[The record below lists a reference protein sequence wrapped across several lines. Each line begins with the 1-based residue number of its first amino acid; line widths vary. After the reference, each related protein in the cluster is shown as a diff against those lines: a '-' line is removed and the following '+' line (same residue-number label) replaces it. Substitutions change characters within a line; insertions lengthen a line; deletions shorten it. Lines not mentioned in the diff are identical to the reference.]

1 MSPES
6 LRGLTLRHGFLV
18 ATKFAAA
25 AGLAAA
31 VGALW
36 IPQDVLS
43 VIFIAL
49 ICTRPAVSAVL
60 RDAWEQV
67 FASLAGT
74 AVALLVFS
82 VLGQGPG
89 GVAIAAASAWALA
102 TALRW
107 GGHSVVIV
115 LLSVAYLGQ
124 PTTDPWLDRAL
135 LRESSLLLGV
145 VVALLVNVAAAPWMG
160 RYNLQVRFLL
170 GIARVRELLLSS
182 GRALQRGDLDS
193 LAQRL
198 AHFDREY
205 AALHTIR
212 DELNDLRR
220 DAQIVPGW
228 FSARSAGAAGWVSG
242 AAYDLEQVIH
252 HVQDVT
258 GAARRLLAET
268 GGTIASEDA
277 ELFEAASGALLA
289 GAAALEAA
297 AVGDWPRVE
306 REAQAQVRRMQEM
319 DTRIQAPATI
329 GERLGPRLWVMVSV
343 AAALN
348 HIARLGLRL
357 SEAGVNL
364 KTSVRVA

>member
-1 MSPES
+1 
-6 LRGLTLRHGFLV
+6 V
-18 ATKFAAA
+18 AAKFAAA

-49 ICTRPAVSAVL
+49 ICTRPAVSTVL

-82 VLGQGPG
+82 VLGQGPA
-89 GVAIAAASAWALA
+89 GVAVAAASAWALA

-107 GGHSVVIV
+107 SGNSVVIV

-124 PTTDPWLDRAL
+124 PTTDPWLDRAV

-145 VVALLVNVAAAPWMG
+145 LVALLVNIAAAPWMG
-160 RYNLQVRFLL
+160 RYNLRVRFLM
-170 GIARVRELLLSS
+170 GIARVRELLSSS
-182 GRALQRGDLDS
+182 GRALQRADLES

-205 AALHTIR
+205 AALHAIR

-220 DAQIVPGW
+220 DAQIVPAW
-228 FSARSAGAAGWVSG
+228 FSAGPVAVSDWVPA

-252 HVQDVT
+252 HVQDVA
-258 GAARRLLAET
+258 GGARRLLVEA
-268 GGTIASEDA
+268 GGDLPAADAHLLSVASA
-277 ELFEAASGALLA
+277 ALLA
-289 GAAALEAA
+289 GALALEAGA
-297 AVGDWPRVE
+297 LGDWSRVE
-306 REAQAQVRRMQEM
+306 EVARAQVRLVREL
-319 DTRIQAPATI
+319 DTRIEAPLDI
-329 GERLGPRLWVMVSV
+329 DERLGPRLWIMVSV

-348 HIARLGLRL
+348 HVARLGARMGETPERL
-357 SEAGVNL
+357 D
-364 KTSVRVA
+364 TPVRVA